1 MSNRIGSGIDYFS
14 APLAITDVETTGLD
28 VRRHEIIEIGLVVV
42 HQKTFEITDT
52 LDVKVIPTHIETAA
66 PDSSIVAGYRPD
78 HWTGAITLENAM
90 AQYAAKTKGMIF
102 TAHNVSFDW
111 QFIEEAFR
119 LTKLSHGLDYHQ
131 IDIPSI
137 AWALLKKPKP
147 RMRLSALCD
156 YFGIERE
163 PSPHRGING
172 AMKAYEVLKKLV
184 GLLPSERVIQ

>member
-1 MSNRIGSGIDYFS
+1 MSNRASNGIDYFS
-14 APLAITDVETTGLD
+14 APLAITDIETTGLD

-52 LDVKVIPTHIETAA
+52 LDVKVIPTHIETAS

-78 HWTGAITLENAM
+78 HWTGAIALENAM
-90 AQYAAKTKGMIF
+90 AQYAAKTRGMIF

-119 LTKLSHGLDYHQ
+119 LTKFVHKLDYHQ
-131 IDIPSI
+131 VDIPSV
-137 AWALLKKPKP
+137 AWTLLKGLRPK
-147 RMRLSALCD
+147 MRLSALCD

-184 GLLPSERVIQ
+184 ALLPAKGVLR